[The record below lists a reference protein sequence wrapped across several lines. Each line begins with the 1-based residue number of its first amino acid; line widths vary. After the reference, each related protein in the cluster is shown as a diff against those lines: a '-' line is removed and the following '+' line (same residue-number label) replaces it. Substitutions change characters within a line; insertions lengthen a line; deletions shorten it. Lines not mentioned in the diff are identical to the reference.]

1 MARGRLLV
9 LDDDLTVGQILVM
22 GAQASGF
29 EAQLCDAVPAFLDR
43 LDDWAPTHLAIDL
56 TLPGTSG
63 VEVLR
68 RVADA
73 GCRARIIVC
82 SGASRIDLDA
92 ALQEARSL
100 GLVTA
105 GVLPKPF
112 RLAGLREV
120 LADPA

>member
-29 EAQLCDAVPAFLDR
+29 EAQLCDTVAVFLDR
-43 LDDWAPTHLAIDL
+43 LGDWAPTHLAVDL
-56 TLPGTSG
+56 TLPGSSG

-68 RVADA
+68 RVAAA
-73 GCRARIIVC
+73 GCRARIIIC
-82 SGASRIDLDA
+82 SGASRVELDA
-92 ALQEARSL
+92 ALHEARSL

>member
-29 EAQLCDAVPAFLDR
+29 EAQLCDAVAVFLDR
-43 LDDWAPTHLAIDL
+43 LGDWAPTHLAVDL

-68 RVADA
+68 RVAAA
-73 GCRARIIVC
+73 GCRARIIIC
-82 SGASRIDLDA
+82 SGASRDELDA
-92 ALQEARSL
+92 ALHEARSL

>member
-29 EAQLCDAVPAFLDR
+29 EAQLCDAVAVFLDR
-43 LDDWAPTHLAIDL
+43 LGDWAPTHLAVDL

-68 RVADA
+68 RVAAA
-73 GCRARIIVC
+73 GCRARIIIC
-82 SGASRIDLDA
+82 SGASRVELDA
-92 ALQEARSL
+92 ALHEARSL

>member
-9 LDDDLTVGQILVM
+9 LDDDPTVGQILVM
-22 GAQASGF
+22 GAQACGF
-29 EAQLCDAVPAFLDR
+29 EALLCDTVQAFLDR
-43 LDDWAPTHLAIDL
+43 LADWAPTHLAVDL
-56 TLPGTSG
+56 TLPGASG

-100 GLVTA
+100 GLATA
-105 GVLPKPF
+105 GVLSKPF